1 MAGTGCGV
9 VDTAERRGEASAA
22 SSSGVYIKMVNDEL
36 VTTCKTLFYR
46 NKDCLD
52 SVETAQTFA
61 FNICI
66 GSILFSQLSSNVDT
80 RGWGV
85 RVELPQSEQETELK
99 LSKP

>member
-1 MAGTGCGV
+1 
-9 VDTAERRGEASAA
+9 
-22 SSSGVYIKMVNDEL
+22 MVNDEL